1 METSRAA
8 TAEPVSQEDWEDPEI
23 QRVGTELARASFFSF
38 QERDRAMR
46 NDPSECDWILS
57 LGGTWSFQW
66 SPDPWSR
73 PIDFYRRDFDTS
85 QWALLEVPSNWQ
97 LNGHG
102 VPLYTN
108 KRYPFLKDPPRVTGT
123 PPVEFTSYRWRN
135 QVGSYRRTFLVPES
149 WSGRLT
155 FLRFDGVDS
164 AFNVWVNGQKVGFAK
179 DSRTPADFDITRYL
193 QPGENLLAVEVF
205 QYSDGSYLEDQ
216 DKWRLSGIFRDVY
229 LWSADT
235 LYLRDIEA
243 KADLDADYAGGLFSV
258 RATLRNTTSG
268 DRSVQ
273 VKIELLA
280 PGAQL
285 AMHEEIVEV
294 IVRGGEEGV
303 AQCFSSVPNVEKW
316 SAESPALY
324 ILVVSLHEPTGKL
337 LEVTTVRLG
346 FRKVEIRARQLL
358 VNGQAIY
365 IKGVNR
371 NEFLPESG
379 YVVTRESMI
388 RDLELMKQNNINT
401 VRTSHY
407 PNCPLWYD
415 LCDRYGMYVIGEAN
429 VEAHDM
435 GAFSNHVL
443 LHDPAWK
450 EAIIGRHRRMVERD
464 KNHPCVIIWSLGNE
478 SGNGPHFVS
487 AYDWIKERD
496 PSRPVQFESALR
508 ASNTDI
514 YCPMYAFPAD
524 LESYATDPT
533 ADRPLILTEYAHAM
547 GNSVGNF
554 RDYWDIIEKYDLLQG
569 GCIWEW
575 CDLAIF
581 KALPNGS
588 GHYLAYG
595 GDFGDSPNDGNF
607 CCDGLVQPDRRLN
620 PHLHE
625 VKKVYQN
632 VKIAAVDLDSGRIR
646 IHNGFFFTNLE
657 QFEMRWELRKDGES
671 VCSDSLR
678 TIDLGPRQSRELTI
692 PLPRD
697 WLSDAGEWVLVVSLV
712 LGATTEWAS
721 RDHEIAWE
729 QFLIKRERELTTAL
743 GRAGQTSKDAPLL
756 QHTGESYII
765 AGDDWAMSFDRRRGA
780 LISFV
785 HQDRELLRRALEP
798 NTWRIPNDNQMRN
811 GYRELYAPWRDAVA
825 RSRTLGIS
833 AVADKGSVLMHVRTE
848 LPHLAYY
855 DLKYLIGAGG
865 SLEIEVS
872 FKPFSDSTPPLPRL
886 GLITG
891 LAGNLQR
898 VTWYGRGP
906 HETHS
911 DRKTGAKLAC
921 YELTVSEL
929 HHPYVFPQLN
939 GNRTDVRWVKLTD
952 SRNKGIRFTAD
963 TVLQFIAHDY
973 TDEDIENARHEH
985 EITRRDFI
993 QIQLDHQQM
1002 GIGGDNSWGA
1012 EVHEKYWVKAKP
1024 YHYKVTIQTVG

>member
-1 METSRAA
+1 M
-8 TAEPVSQEDWEDPEI
+8 
-23 QRVGTELARASFFSF
+23 
-38 QERDRAMR
+38 
-46 NDPSECDWILS
+46 
-57 LGGTWSFQW
+57 
-66 SPDPWSR
+66 
-73 PIDFYRRDFDTS
+73 
-85 QWALLEVPSNWQ
+85 
-97 LNGHG
+97 
-102 VPLYTN
+102 
-108 KRYPFLKDPPRVTGT
+108 
-123 PPVEFTSYRWRN
+123 
-135 QVGSYRRTFLVPES
+135 
-149 WSGRLT
+149 
-155 FLRFDGVDS
+155 
-164 AFNVWVNGQKVGFAK
+164 NGQKVGFAK

-216 DKWRLSGIFRDVY
+216 DKWRLSGIFRDVF
-229 LWSADT
+229 LWSANP

-243 KADLDADYAGGLFSV
+243 TADLDASYTGGLFGV
-258 RATLRNTTSG
+258 KATLRNTASG
-268 DRSVQ
+268 ERNVQ
-273 VKIELLA
+273 VKIELFA
-280 PGAQL
+280 PGAQTAL
-285 AMHEEIVEV
+285 HEEIVELV
-294 IVRGGEEGV
+294 AGGGAEVV
-303 AQCFSSVPNVEKW
+303 AQCFGSIPNVERW
-316 SAESPALY
+316 SAESPALHT
-324 ILVVSLHEPTGKL
+324 LMVSLSEPAGEL
-337 LEVTTVRLG
+337 FEVTTVRLG
-346 FRKVEIRARQLL
+346 FRKVEIRDRQLL

-388 RDLELMKQNNINT
+388 RDLELMKQHNINT

-415 LCDRYGMYVIGEAN
+415 LCDRYGMYVIDEAN

-435 GAFSNHVL
+435 GAFSNHLL

-450 EAIIGRHRRMVERD
+450 EAIVGRHRRMVERD
-464 KNHPCVIIWSLGNE
+464 KNHPCIIIWSLGNE
-478 SGNGPHFVS
+478 SGNGPHFLA
-487 AYDWIKERD
+487 AYDWIKARD

-524 LESYATDPT
+524 LESYANDPA

-554 RDYWDIIEKYDLLQG
+554 QDYWDVIEKYDLLQG

-581 KALPNGS
+581 KPLPNGP
-588 GHYLAYG
+588 GRYFAYG
-595 GDFGDSPNDGNF
+595 GDFGDSPNDGSF

-632 VKIAAVDLDSGRIR
+632 VKIEAMNLDSGRIR

-657 QFEMRWELRKDGES
+657 DFETRWELRKDGDS
-671 VCSDSLR
+671 VCSGSLGA
-678 TIDLGPRQSRELTI
+678 IDLEPRQSRELGI
-692 PLPRD
+692 PLPGD
-697 WLSDAGEWVLVVSLV
+697 CLSETGEWVLVVSVV
-712 LGATTEWAS
+712 LKAPTEWAS
-721 RDHEIAWE
+721 PGHEIAWE
-729 QFLIKRERELTTAL
+729 QFLFERGREGATRPRRN
-743 GRAGQTSKDAPLL
+743 GRDSKDAPLL

-765 AGDDWAMSFDRRRGA
+765 AGEDWEMTFDRRKGA
-780 LISFV
+780 LTSFL
-785 HQDRELLRRALEP
+785 HEDRELLRRPLEP
-798 NTWRIPNDNQMRN
+798 NTWRTPNGNQLHN
-811 GYRELYAPWRDAVA
+811 GYCEVYAPWRDAMA
-825 RSRTLGIS
+825 RRRTLGIS
-833 AVADKGSVLMHVRTE
+833 AIADQNSVLMHVRTE
-848 LPHLAYY
+848 LPQLAYY
-855 DLKYLIGAGG
+855 ELKYLIGAKG

-872 FKPFSDSTPPLPRL
+872 FKPFSNSPPPLPRL
-886 GLITG
+886 GLVAG
-891 LAGNLQR
+891 LAGDLQR

-906 HETHS
+906 HETHC
-911 DRKTGAKLAC
+911 DRKTGAKLAR
-921 YELTVSEL
+921 YGATVAEL

-939 GNRTDVRWVKLTD
+939 GNRSDVRWVKLTD

>member
-1 METSRAA
+1 MK
-8 TAEPVSQEDWEDPEI
+8 
-23 QRVGTELARASFFSF
+23 
-38 QERDRAMR
+38 
-46 NDPSECDWILS
+46 
-57 LGGTWSFQW
+57 GTWSFQW

-73 PIDFYRRDFDTS
+73 PVDFYRRDFDAS
-85 QWALLEVPSNWQ
+85 KWGFLKVPSNWQ
-97 LNGHG
+97 LNGYG
-102 VPLYTN
+102 VPLYSN
-108 KRYPFLKDPPRVTGT
+108 KTYPFVKDPPHVTGT
-123 PPVEFTSYRWRN
+123 PPVEYTSYRWRN
-135 QVGSYRRTFLVPES
+135 QVGSYRRTFRVPDS

-155 FLRFDGVDS
+155 FLHFDGVDS
-164 AFNVWVNGQKVGFAK
+164 AYYVWVNEQPVGFAK
-179 DSRTPADFDITRYL
+179 DSRTPADFDITPHL

-229 LWSADT
+229 LWSAGT

-243 KADLDADYAGGLFSV
+243 KADLDENYVDGLFSV
-258 RATLRNTTSG
+258 NATLRNTTGSEQK
-268 DRSVQ
+268 VE

-280 PGAQL
+280 PGAQTAL
-285 AMHEEIVEV
+285 HQEV
-294 IVRGGEEGV
+294 IEVVVRGGEEGI
-303 AQCFSSVPNVEKW
+303 AHCSTSVPNVEKW
-316 SAESPALY
+316 SAECPVLY
-324 ILVVSLHEPTGKL
+324 TLVVSLHEASGQT
-337 LEVTTVRLG
+337 LEVATVHLG
-346 FRKVEIRARQLL
+346 FRKVEIRNRQLL
-358 VNGQAIY
+358 FNGQAIY

-407 PNCPLWYD
+407 PNCALWYD

-443 LHDPAWK
+443 LHEPVWK

-464 KNHPCVIIWSLGNE
+464 KNHPCIIIWSLGNE

-487 AYDWIKERD
+487 AYDWIKKRD

-508 ASNTDI
+508 APNTDI
-514 YCPMYAFPAD
+514 YCPMYALPTD
-524 LESYATDPT
+524 LESYAKDPA

-554 RDYWDIIEKYDLLQG
+554 QDYWEIIEKYDLLQG

-581 KALPNGS
+581 KELPGGS
-588 GHYLAYG
+588 GRYFAYG
-595 GDFGDSPNDGNF
+595 GDFGDFPNDGNF
-607 CCDGLVQPDRRLN
+607 CCDGLVQPDRRPN

-632 VKIAAVDLDSGRIR
+632 VRIDAVDLNSGRIR
-646 IHNGFFFTNLE
+646 IHNNFFFTNLKQYE
-657 QFEMRWELRKDGES
+657 LRWELRKDGES
-671 VCSDSLR
+671 AHAGSLG
-678 TIDLGPRQSRELTI
+678 TIDLGPRQSQELTL
-692 PLPRD
+692 PLPSD
-697 WLSDAGEWVLVVSLV
+697 WSSESGEWLLLVSLV
-712 LGATTEWAS
+712 LETATEWAS
-721 RDHEIAWE
+721 RGHEIAWE
-729 QFLIKRERELTTAL
+729 QFVIGKRDGTRSPA
-743 GRAGQTSKDAPLL
+743 RNAKTSSDGPLL
-756 QHTGESYII
+756 QHTGESYIV
-765 AGDDWAMSFDRRRGA
+765 AGREWTMSFDRRRGA
-780 LISFV
+780 LISFI
-785 HQDRELLRRALEP
+785 HRDRELLRRPLEP

-811 GYRELYAPWRDAVA
+811 GYREIYAPWRDAIA
-825 RSRTLGIS
+825 RRRTLGIT
-833 AVADKGSVLMHVRTE
+833 AVPDEGSVLMHVRTE
-848 LPHLAYY
+848 LPNLAHY
-855 DLKYLIGAGG
+855 DLRYRIDAKG

-886 GLITG
+886 GLIAG
-891 LAGNLQR
+891 LRGDLQR

-906 HETHS
+906 HETHW
-911 DRKTGAKLAC
+911 DRKTGAKLGRH
-921 YELTVSEL
+921 ELTVGEL

-939 GNRTDVRWVKLTD
+939 GNRTDVRWLQLTD
-952 SRNKGIRFTAD
+952 SQNAGIRFTAD
-963 TVLQFIAHDY
+963 TVLQFTAHDY

-993 QIQLDHQQM
+993 EIQLDHQQM
-1002 GIGGDNSWGA
+1002 GIGGDNAWGA

-1024 YHYKVTIQTVG
+1024 YRYTIALQAID